1 MIDKYIITNIDRNID
16 KDDSI
21 QLYITWTTTST
32 YKMVIRRVRLAN
44 IEASNL
50 FAEQLRKE
58 YNDVE
63 EVPEDIELEFLANE
77 INDKI

>member
-16 KDDSI
+16 EDGSI

-32 YKMVIRRVRLAN
+32 CKMVIRRARLAN

>member
-1 MIDKYIITNIDRNID
+1 MIDKYIITNIDRSINE
-16 KDDSI
+16 DDSI

-32 YKMVIRRVRLAN
+32 YKMVIRHVRLAN

-58 YNDVE
+58 YNGVE
-63 EVPEDIELEFLANE
+63 EVPDDIELEFLANE

>member
-1 MIDKYIITNIDRNID
+1 MTDKYIITNIDRNID
-16 KDDSI
+16 EDGSI

-50 FAEQLRKE
+50 FIEQLRKE
-58 YNDVE
+58 YNGVE
-63 EVPEDIELEFLANE
+63 EVPEDIELAFLASE
-77 INDKI
+77 MNDIT

>member
-1 MIDKYIITNIDRNID
+1 MIDKHIITNIDRNID
-16 KDDSI
+16 EDGSI

-32 YKMVIRRVRLAN
+32 CKMVIRRVRLAN

>member
-16 KDDSI
+16 EDGSV

-32 YKMVIRRVRLAN
+32 CKMVIRRVRLAN